1 MDYFADLNEKQREA
15 VEATEGPLLIVAG
28 AGAGKTKTLTSRI
41 INLIKKGIAP
51 NEILAVTFTNK
62 AAKEMRERIMDSLK
76 KIDKFSGYGPGL
88 PFVGTFH
95 SLGVLIIKEN
105 AREVGVTQHFT
116 ILDQSDSVSIARE
129 AMNSLGIDPKKYD
142 PKRIR
147 GIISKQKGEGVSVS
161 EFREGESSTIGKI
174 IGSVWRKYEELKAKE
189 NSLDFDDLLLKSMN
203 LLEKNLDIR
212 QKYQERFKYLHIDE
226 YQDTNEVQYKMAKL
240 LCSPEKNI
248 CVVGDGDQNI
258 YSWRGANLKNI
269 LNFEKEYPDAT
280 VVFLEENYRST
291 KNIITASNAI
301 IKKNIHRKDKNLFT
315 KKGEGEK
322 VSLIECYD
330 EAEEAS
336 AIGDRVEALMESGVD
351 PKEIAVLYRANF
363 QSRVIEEEMLS
374 RNLPYTVLG
383 VRFFERKEVKD
394 LLSYLR
400 AARSPE
406 SLSDIK
412 RIINVP
418 ARGIGKATLAK
429 LFANMQN
436 ELPASMQIKI
446 NKFYKTLEEIKNFSE
461 TNSASAVIKFAIQ
474 KSGIEE
480 SLKNGGEED
489 LERLENLGELVTLS
503 TKYDGL
509 EDGLSKLL
517 EDAALASDQDA
528 ILIDEGKK
536 KDSAV
541 KLMTVHAAKGL
552 EFDYVFVSGL
562 EQDLFPHSKASEAV
576 NEEEREEERRLFYVA
591 ITRARKKLYLSFAS
605 LRTIYGSRQINTPSE
620 FLYDIPE
627 EVLERESTNR
637 TKIIHI

>member
-1 MDYFADLNEKQREA
+1 MDYFADLNAKQREA
-15 VEATEGPLLIVAG
+15 VEATAGPVLIVAG

-41 INLIKKGIAP
+41 INLVRQGIAP
-51 NEILAVTFTNK
+51 NQILAVTFTNK
-62 AAKEMRERIMDSLK
+62 AAKEMRERVMDALR

-88 PFVGTFH
+88 PFIGTFH

-105 AREVGVTQHFT
+105 AHEAGVTAHFT
-116 ILDQSDSVSIARE
+116 ILDQGDSVSMARE
-129 AMNSLGIDPKKYD
+129 AMNSLGVDPKKYD

-147 GIISKQKGEGVSVS
+147 GIISKQKGEGISVS

-174 IGSVWRKYEELKAKE
+174 IGSVWRKYEELKSKE
-189 NSLDFDDLLLKSMN
+189 NSLDFDDLLLRSMG
-203 LLEKNLDIR
+203 LLEKNPEIR

-269 LNFEKEYPDAT
+269 LNFEKEYPEAT
-280 VVFLEENYRST
+280 VVFLEENYRSS

-322 VSLIECYD
+322 ISLVECYD
-330 EAEEAS
+330 EVEEAS
-336 AIGDRVEALMESGVD
+336 AIGERIEELIMNGVD
-351 PKEIAVLYRANF
+351 QKEIAVLYRANF

-418 ARGIGKATLAK
+418 ARGVGKATLVK
-429 LFANMQN
+429 IFSGMTL
-436 ELPASMQIKI
+436 ELPASMQAKVA
-446 NKFYKTLEEIKNFSE
+446 NFYKILEAIKEYAE
-461 TNSASAVIKFAIQ
+461 TNSPSATVKFAIQ
-474 KSGIEE
+474 KSGLEE
-480 SLKNGGEED
+480 SLKNSTDED
-489 LERLENLGELVTLS
+489 QERLENLAELVTLS
-503 TKYDGL
+503 TKYDEL
-509 EDGLSKLL
+509 EDGLSRLL

-528 ILIDEGKK
+528 LLIEEGKK
-536 KDSAV
+536 KESAV

-552 EFDYVFVSGL
+552 EFDYVFVSGM
-562 EQDLFPHSKASEAV
+562 EQDLFPHSKAAEAPS
-576 NEEEREEERRLFYVA
+576 EEEREEERRLFYVA
-591 ITRARKKLYLSFAS
+591 MTRARKKLYLSFAS